1 MKKVEA
7 LIPTALAKRMEKV
20 LPNAELAGLVE
31 NLLEK
36 EISRRER
43 EATYQHGLSQALR
56 QSGNGDGDSFLWD
69 NASGHF

>member
-43 EATYQHGLSQALR
+43 ERGQLSLGQCERPL
-56 QSGNGDGDSFLWD
+56 LIL
-69 NASGHF
+69 

>member
-7 LIPTALAKRMEKV
+7 LIPTALAKRMERV

-43 EATYQHGLSQALR
+43 EATYQHGLSQAR
-56 QSGNGDGDSFLWD
+56 RRSGNRKWDSSLWD

>member
-7 LIPTALAKRMEKV
+7 LIPTALAKRMERV
-20 LPNAELAGLVE
+20 LPSAELAGLVE

-36 EISRRER
+36 EIARRER
-43 EATYQHGLSQALR
+43 EAAYQSGPSQAHR
-56 QSGNGDGDSFLWD
+56 RSGNGNGDSFLWD